1 MASDVLS
8 HIDERG
14 VLRVTINRPQRMN
27 AVTEDTLNALREA
40 FAAHAVR
47 PDVRAAVLMGAG
59 RAFCTGADLSGDGG
73 STTGSIPGSATLA
86 AANAAVAA
94 IRDFPVPVI
103 AALGGPAAGV
113 GVSLALAADLVV
125 ARESAYLLLAFTN
138 VGLMP
143 DGGATALVA
152 ASIGRARAMK
162 LALLA
167 ERLPARQALDAG
179 LIAEVYADAAFEDS
193 LEALATRL
201 ADGPRIAYGQTK
213 QAINAAT
220 LSRLDDAFA
229 RETDGQVRLLVGPEF
244 LEGAAAFMHKRPADF
259 RRASHESHP

>member
-1 MASDVLS
+1 MASDILS

-14 VLRVTINRPQRMN
+14 VLRVTINRPQRLN
-27 AVTEDTLNALREA
+27 AVTVGTLIALREA
-40 FAAHAVR
+40 FAAHAAR
-47 PDVRAAVLMGAG
+47 PDVRGAVLTGAG
-59 RAFCTGADLSGDGG
+59 RAFCTGADLSGDG
-73 STTGSIPGSATLA
+73 TTPGAATLA

-179 LIAEVYADAAFEDS
+179 LIAEVYADAAFDDS
-193 LEALATRL
+193 LEALVTRL
-201 ADGPRIAYGQTK
+201 ANGPRTAYGLTK

-220 LSRLDDAFA
+220 LSRLDAAFV